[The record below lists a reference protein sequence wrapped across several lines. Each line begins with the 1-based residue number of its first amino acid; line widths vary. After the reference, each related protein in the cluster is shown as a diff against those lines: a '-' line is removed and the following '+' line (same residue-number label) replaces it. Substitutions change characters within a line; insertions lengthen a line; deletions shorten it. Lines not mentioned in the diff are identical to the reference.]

1 MTSISIEF
9 QSIPMRAGERGFEYG
24 HGDKTV
30 CEISLTAVVE
40 ASSRER
46 WAVDEILLW
55 EIGSVRSRVIYY
67 GLDRDSQ
74 LFGDLKYWL
83 ESDANAVD
91 KINDYVALAI
101 LPSGRIV
108 GGDAARAGDA
118 EARV

>member
-1 MTSISIEF
+1 MTHISIEF

-30 CEISLTAVVE
+30 CEISLTVIVE
-40 ASSRER
+40 ADSRER
-46 WAVDEILLW
+46 WHVDEILLW
-55 EIGSVRSRVIYY
+55 EIGCTRGRIVYY
-67 GLDRDSQ
+67 GLDRDSD
-74 LFGDLKYWL
+74 LFRDLKTWL
-83 ESDANAVD
+83 ETDEKAVD

-108 GGDAARAGDA
+108 GGDA

>member
-9 QSIPMRAGERGFEYG
+9 QSIPMRAGDQGFEYG

-40 ASSRER
+40 ADSRDH
-46 WAVDEILLW
+46 WHVDEILLW
-55 EIGSVRSRVIYY
+55 EIGCNRSRIIYY
-67 GLDRDSQ
+67 GLDRDSD
-74 LFGDLKYWL
+74 LFRDIKSWL
-83 ESDANAVD
+83 ENDDKTRD

-108 GGDAARAGDA
+108 GGDATRAGDG
-118 EARV
+118 ARV